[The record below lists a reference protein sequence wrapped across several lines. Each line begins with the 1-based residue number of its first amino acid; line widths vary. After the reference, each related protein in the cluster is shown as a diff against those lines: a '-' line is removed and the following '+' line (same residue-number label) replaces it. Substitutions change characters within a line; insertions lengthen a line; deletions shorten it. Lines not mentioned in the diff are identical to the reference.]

1 MVDEKKVKFERP
13 RGTRDFRPEQ
23 MAQRRWLEGS
33 FRETFR
39 RHGYREIQTPTFEH
53 TDLFRAK
60 SGPNVVKEIYTFLD
74 KGDREIC
81 LRPELTAPVLRFYV
95 NELSHEPKPLKLY
108 YYGPCYRYEE
118 PQEGRYREFWQFG
131 LELIGPEGPAADAE
145 AIAVA
150 VAALRGAGLRKF
162 TLHVG
167 HIGVLRALVDAVKA
181 GPRTPEIFRKIDK
194 DADDLEDLLRE
205 ISPDAGLAAAIA
217 SVARHRR
224 TVDLRQASAIDAY
237 FAEAASMI
245 PASVRAAGASGD
257 GDVFD
262 RGLRDLEQIAHLLA
276 AHGVERAELD
286 LGVARGLDYYTGTV
300 FEFHADELG
309 AQSQIGGGGA
319 YSLAELFG
327 GEKVGSC
334 GFGLG
339 FDRILLA
346 LEKEGAVPASRAS
359 ADVYVATLGKG
370 AQVAALALAQE
381 VRARGVSVDVDTMG
395 RGLGKALQHA
405 AKLGARVALIVGEK
419 GLAEGKVT
427 VRDMTSGA
435 QDDVTLAEAP
445 GAIEK
450 RLA

>member
-1 MVDEKKVKFERP
+1 MEKKRFDRP
-13 RGTRDFRPEQ
+13 RGTRDFRPEE
-23 MAQRRWLEGS
+23 MEERRWLEGA

-39 RHGYREIQTPTFEH
+39 RHGYREIATPIFEH

-60 SGPNVVKEIYTFLD
+60 SGPNVVNEIYTFRD

-108 YYGPCYRYEE
+108 YYGQCYRYEE

-145 AIAVA
+145 VIAVA
-150 VAALRGAGLRKF
+150 VAALRDAGLRGF

-167 HIGVLRALVDAVKA
+167 HIGVLRALVAAAVPA
-181 GPRTPEIFRKIDK
+181 ERAPEVFRRIDK
-194 DADDLEDLLRE
+194 DAEDLEE
-205 ISPDAGLAAAIA
+205 FVAGLGSDRRLAAALVT
-217 SVARHRR
+217 VARHRR
-224 TVDLRQASAIDAY
+224 ALDLAQDDAVAAY
-237 FAEAASMI
+237 FADARAGLQPLALGE
-245 PASVRAAGASGD
+245 AAGAAIEKALQ
-257 GDVFD
+257 DVHETV
-262 RGLRDLEQIAHLLA
+262 RLLR
-276 AHGVERAELD
+276 AHGVPRLELD

-300 FEFHADELG
+300 FEFHADVLG

-327 GEKVGSC
+327 GERVGSC

-346 LEKEGAVPASRAS
+346 LKKEGGVPAPRA
-359 ADVYVATLGKG
+359 ACDAYVSVLGN
-370 AQVAALALAQE
+370 ARAEALDLARRIRE
-381 VRARGVSVDVDTMG
+381 RGVAVDVDTMG

-405 AKLGARVALIVGEK
+405 AKQGARVAVIVGEK

-427 VRDMTSGA
+427 IRDMTSGE
-435 QDDVTLAEAP
+435 QSDVPVAEAP
-445 GAIEK
+445 EQVAK
-450 RLA
+450 RVA